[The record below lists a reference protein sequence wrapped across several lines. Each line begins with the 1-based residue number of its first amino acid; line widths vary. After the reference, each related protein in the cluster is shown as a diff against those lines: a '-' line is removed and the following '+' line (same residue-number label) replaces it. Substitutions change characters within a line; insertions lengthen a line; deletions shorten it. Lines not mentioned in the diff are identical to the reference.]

1 MKVREVSFDFQS
13 INSIRKNKEIRFD
26 ELIPDWAI
34 KWLQHLKKK
43 FKNCSSCIFKYAV
56 KHQFMNL
63 LAAFNQV

>member
-34 KWLQHLKKK
+34 KWLQHFKKSLKT
-43 FKNCSSCIFKYAV
+43 AV
-56 KHQFMNL
+56 VIYLSMQLNINL
-63 LAAFNQV
+63 